1 MNTVT
6 INIDGGNI
14 TTVSEKCKG
23 ITSDDNLTI
32 NGGDITIEK
41 AYEGIES
48 KQNITFNGGN
58 INISTSDD
66 GINSTGC
73 LTFNGGNINVTSTGN
88 DAIDANSGDIT
99 INGGE
104 IIAIGTSTP
113 DGGIDCDNNK
123 VIING
128 GSLFI
133 AGGTNSSISE
143 ESKQNVLIFDSSEIT
158 GNNVSIKTED
168 NEINLYTINNTT
180 LNSGQIII
188 SSSEINAE
196 TNYTIDI
203 DNKNIYTITALNGI
217 TNESTAQGMMQQ
229 PGHNIK

>member
-6 INIDGGNI
+6 INIDVGNI

-158 GNNVSIKTED
+158 GNNVSIKAED
-168 NEINLYTINNTT
+168 NEINLYKINNTT
-180 LNSGQIII
+180 LNSGQVII
-188 SSSEINAE
+188 SSPEINSE
-196 TNYTIDI
+196 TDYTINI
-203 DNKNIYTITALNGI
+203 DNKKIYTITALKGI
-217 TNESTAQGMMQQ
+217 TNESTSQEMMQQ